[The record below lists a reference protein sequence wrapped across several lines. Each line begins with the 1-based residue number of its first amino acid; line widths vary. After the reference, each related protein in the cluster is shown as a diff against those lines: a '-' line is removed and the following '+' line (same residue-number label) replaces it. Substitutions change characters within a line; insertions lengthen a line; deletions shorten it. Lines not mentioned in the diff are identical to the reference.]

1 MLPLVVSVS
10 HLKLLSHVTQE
21 KITLSLLEY
30 HSPLLSSLYSLVGF
44 PGYQQQHILRHLRD
58 PLEQSLACKRQ
69 HRCCGS
75 CPKLQWAV
83 HLMFTRS
90 SGPWRYPA
98 ADPLGHPQY
107 HLFHTTDTDID
118 IDKSLIVDAALRIDS
133 NGSAAKARTSI
144 M

>member
-1 MLPLVVSVS
+1 MLPLVVSVA

-30 HSPLLSSLYSLVGF
+30 HSPLLSSLYGLVGF
-44 PGYQQQHILRHLRD
+44 PGYQQQHILHHLRD

-83 HLMFTRS
+83 HLMFTQS
-90 SGPWRYPA
+90 AGPWRYPA

-107 HLFHTTDTDID
+107 HLFHTTDTDTD
-118 IDKSLIVDAALRIDS
+118 IDKSLLTLLCVLTRQR
-133 NGSAAKARTSI
+133 GQSAHINYVR
-144 M
+144 